1 LPLPDL
7 FDLKSHRS
15 RTVATAAGLV
25 CAVIAVALAAIILG
39 RGHGGNSSN
48 QAAAVTPQADEAQP
62 NRANCDEIVA
72 AAGFQSDAERD
83 WFSQNCPGGMTTATA
98 PEPSPTP
105 EPEPA
110 VIEGSAPGP
119 VKDRLVISRLGI
131 DAPVQTSRVPAN
143 GQMGDPD
150 GPYDVVWYDFSNFA
164 GFGGYPG
171 RGGNAVFAGHVDY
184 HPNIQAVFWT
194 LRNARAGDVIDYYTE
209 SGQHL
214 QYTVEWK
221 KDTGPN
227 DDFATYVSQSGQ
239 DMITLITCDGVFN
252 SVTRHY
258 DQRSVVR
265 AVRSS

>member
-1 LPLPDL
+1 M
-7 FDLKSHRS
+7 
-15 RTVATAAGLV
+15 AGGLG
-25 CAVIAVALAAIILG
+25 CLAVAIVAGVVLL
-39 RGHGGNSSN
+39 GHGSGGNGN
-48 QAAAVTPQADEAQP
+48 PTTAVAPGLDEAPP

-72 AAGFQSDAERD
+72 AAGFQSDTERD
-83 WFSQNCPGGMTTATA
+83 WFSQNCPGSVPAANA
-98 PEPSPTP
+98 PETPTP
-105 EPEPA
+105 EPVPS
-110 VIEGSAPGP
+110 VIDGGAPGP
-119 VKDRLVISRLGI
+119 VKDRLVVSRLGI
-131 DAPVQTSRVPAN
+131 DAPVHISRVPAN

-150 GPYDVVWYDFSNFA
+150 GPYDVIWYDFSNFA

-194 LRNARAGDVIDYYTE
+194 LRSARAGDVIDYYTE

-214 QYTVEWK
+214 QYTVEWTK
-221 KDTGPN
+221 NTGPN
-227 DDFATYVSQSGQ
+227 DDFATFVSQNGQ

-265 AVRSS
+265 AVRTS